1 MAVYDFHKW
10 DVGLLGSALGSSF
23 GPLARE
29 KLLLTAARKAVLT
42 CSGAS
47 ILSSIVSQHPIE
59 SLMLEA
65 ASAHEQI
72 AGDGVKAYALMLD
85 AARAEVGQQL
95 QALPKDRQAAWRV
108 RLSRAVFWLQL
119 EVLPHNLTEC
129 WREQAV
135 RTLDGEDAF
144 RADAYRV
151 AATALGVQLGASASA
166 SLSEALIEAV
176 LPARAATLPPG
187 GAATW
192 QLDGTV
198 ARARCLALVAAPG
211 AQPSRSCAT
220 AGRIIGGTPS
230 SELMPVFGKDGVLLL
245 LGAHAAAPEVQTAA
259 EARAVEAGVPA
270 EVVVSAD
277 QAPAGGMDSAAVT
290 CNGIDSAAGRWVDFV
305 HASREAWVQT
315 AHAAGVRLLLSGAP
329 LSALTVQ
336 LCAQHGVCAVPGV
349 DEDDLRALAT
359 AAGISIL
366 QRWPRS
372 AELTAL
378 LTPTAGFAQPGCSF
392 ECLRLGGRGYV
403 RVQLASAPQLCSL
416 VVRAS
421 SPGLANEYAAAVGR
435 ALRSLRLWLD
445 AGRTRT
451 DADAKEWGSR
461 VLLALPGAGAAEM
474 QLEASVRRLVAAQKQ
489 ARTNASATA
498 LLPEQTAV
506 LQILSA
512 ALLAPVRQVR

>member
-1 MAVYDFHKW
+1 MAGSDIHKW

-108 RLSRAVFWLQL
+108 RLSRAVCWLQL
-119 EVLPHNLTEC
+119 EVLPNNLTEC

-135 RTLDGEDAF
+135 RTLDGDDAF

-166 SLSEALIEAV
+166 SLSEALIEAL
-176 LPARAATLPPG
+176 LPARAATLLPA

-230 SELMPVFGKDGVLLL
+230 SELMPVFGMGGLLLL

-277 QAPAGGMDSAAVT
+277 RAPAG
-290 CNGIDSAAGRWVDFV
+290 GIDSAAGRWVDFV

-366 QRWPRS
+366 QRWPRPT
-372 AELTAL
+372 ELTAL

-403 RVQLASAPQLCSL
+403 RVQLASAPQLCTL
-416 VVRAS
+416 VVRAT

-451 DADAKEWGSR
+451 DADAKELGSR

-474 QLEASVRRLVAAQKQ
+474 QLEASVRRLAAAQKQ
-489 ARTNASATA
+489 ARTSASATA